1 LLSAS
6 GDGDS
11 KQQNILLLLNCQVMT
26 FTKLPLLADL
36 FVRIRQRSISIE
48 SLSGKRE
55 NFIDKSLEWATVAE
69 MS

>member
-1 LLSAS
+1 
-6 GDGDS
+6 
-11 KQQNILLLLNCQVMT
+11 MT